1 MAFTILTAG
10 EHGGEVAPFDIM
22 LNMSRRLRIACMLAI
37 ALTVA
42 ACMRSGS
49 QSANASSAFDSGK
62 HGKKKTRERIG
73 EMATRADMDVAAS
86 GCDSALWQHVYNPQR
101 LSVISFCTTATGTIS
116 DPRPDDDGDMHA
128 NLMLDPGQESMV
140 NKRNQKKKGGGLV
153 IEIVC
158 SVQPQSPKAAI
169 QICQGYHAALTMP
182 AAGAH
187 VRVTGTHVIDTHNG
201 WTEIHPVSRIDAL
214 K

>member
-1 MAFTILTAG
+1 MAYMSHPLN
-10 EHGGEVAPFDIM
+10 VAC
-22 LNMSRRLRIACMLAI
+22 LLAI
-37 ALTVA
+37 ALTA
-42 ACMRSGS
+42 TACTRGDN
-49 QSANASSAFDSGK
+49 QSANASSAVDLGK
-62 HGKKKTRERIG
+62 HGKKKTRERVG
-73 EMATRADMDVAAS
+73 EMASRADMDVAAS
-86 GCDSALWQHVYNPQR
+86 GCDSALWQHVYNPPR
-101 LSVISFCTTATGTIS
+101 LSVISSCTTATGTIS

-158 SVQPQSPKAAI
+158 SVQAKSPKAAV
-169 QICQGYHAALTMP
+169 QTCQSYHASLAMP